1 MRKRLHSFFLI
12 LCLAACGH
20 VGEEHAKVIELV
32 RSNDMAAAR
41 QLAQSDEFFT
51 DSQSLLVRYLELGT
65 LYYMNGE
72 YYQALQNFDKAKELS
87 DRLYTTSVSKSVASQ
102 IVGDGVSDYAG
113 EKYELSL
120 LRFYQS
126 MTHYRLYEQGMY
138 EAYTITDKNG
148 QTKEVPEKK
157 LSESE
162 KRLHF
167 NAARASILDWNSLL
181 TTFTN
186 EAGNEKTFKQDMLAK
201 AWGAEIHDIYGSSGD
216 RQIARQ
222 LYRDMDRLL
231 DTLYK
236 DYPAYQGTQG
246 KQLKAYAKAKGA
258 DLFADKAKKENVKV
272 VLKAGLITPKKAEKI
287 NFNIPVETFLASG
300 SGNNL
305 ISCLGYILPG
315 QNISFEIPSVAEPP
329 AEKSFTLEITGKNGT
344 VAAKKEMV
352 LTAPVSQT
360 AYKEFQNSRTAII
373 SGKTARLTTKYVAAV
388 IAACAVY
395 DENSPWTV
403 LAAYGTFAA
412 SSKLIEASEYADV
425 RYWGLLPSAVY
436 QQSARLKKGK
446 YTALLKSKG
455 ELVYQQSFEVKDS
468 QPVVL
473 DITLPTL

>member
-1 MRKRLHSFFLI
+1 MRKRLYSFFLI
-12 LCLAACGH
+12 FCLAACGH
-20 VGEEHAKVIELV
+20 VGEEHARVIELV
-32 RSNDMAAAR
+32 RGNDLPAAR
-41 QLAQSDEFFT
+41 QLAQSDDFFT
-51 DSQSLLVRYLELGT
+51 DTPSLLVRYFELGT

-102 IVGDGVSDYAG
+102 IVGDGVADYAG

-138 EAYTITDKNG
+138 EAYTVTDENG
-148 QTKEVPEKK
+148 QAKEIPEKK

-186 EAGNEKTFKQDMLAK
+186 EAGDKKTFKQDMLAK

-222 LYRDMDRLL
+222 LYRDMDKLL
-231 DTLYK
+231 DTLYR
-236 DYPAYQGTQG
+236 DYPSYQGAQG
-246 KQLKAYAKAKGA
+246 KRLKAYTKAKGA
-258 DLFADKAKKENVKV
+258 DLFADKNKKENVKV

-287 NFNIPVETFLASG
+287 GFNIPLELFLASG

-305 ISCLGYILPG
+305 VECLHYVLPG
-315 QNISFEIPSVAEPP
+315 QKISFEIPSVAKPP
-329 AEKSFTLEITGKNGT
+329 AAKTFTLEIKKENGT

-352 LTAPVSQT
+352 LTAPVSET
-360 AYKEFQNSRTAII
+360 AYQEFQNRRTAMI

-395 DENSPWTV
+395 DQDSPWTV

-412 SSKLIEASEYADV
+412 SSRLIEASEYADV

-436 QQSARLKKGK
+436 QQSVRLGKGK
-446 YTALLKSKG
+446 YTAALKSKG
-455 ELVYQQSFEVKDS
+455 ELVYQQPFEVKDS
-468 QPVVL
+468 QPVLL